1 MARSLYFSAM
11 NFDIK
16 SAETL
21 AGLLLQIK
29 AVSLRPDEPFTWA
42 SGLKSPIYCDNRV
55 TLSHPEVRTYLY
67 EQMARLIHKEFPEA
81 EVIAG
86 VATGAIALAAL
97 VANELEL
104 PMVYVRSA
112 AKEHG
117 RQNLIE
123 GELPHNSRVVVIE
136 DLVST
141 GKSSLQAVDA
151 LREAGAQVLGMTA
164 IFTYG
169 FPAASNAFDEA
180 HCMLHTLSDYDHLLK
195 AALSRGTLTPS
206 ELKALEGWRLDPKKW
221 SDQFSR

>member
-11 NFDIK
+11 NLDIK

-55 TLSHPEVRTYLY
+55 TLSHPRLRTYLR
-67 EQMARLIHKEFPEA
+67 EQMASLIQDQYPA
-81 EVIAG
+81 VDVIAG

-97 VANELEL
+97 VAQELEL

-123 GELPHNSRVVVIE
+123 GELPLNAKVVVIE

-141 GKSSLQAVDA
+141 GKSSLLAVDA
-151 LREAGAQVLGMTA
+151 LREAGAQVLGMSA

-169 FPAASNAFDEA
+169 FPAASTAFTEA
-180 HCMLHTLSDYDHLLK
+180 NCLLHTLSDYDHLLQ

-221 SDQFSR
+221 SDQFSH

>member
-1 MARSLYFSAM
+1 MI
-11 NFDIK
+11 FDAK

-29 AVSLRPDEPFTWA
+29 AVSLRPEEPFTWA
-42 SGLKSPIYCDNRV
+42 SGLKSPIYCDNRI
-55 TLSHPEVRTYLY
+55 TLSHPRVRTFLR
-67 EQMARLIHKEFPEA
+67 EHMASLIKAQHPS
-81 EVIAG
+81 VDVVAG

-97 VANELEL
+97 VAQELDL
-104 PMVYVRSA
+104 PMVYVRSS

-123 GELPHNSRVVVIE
+123 GELPKNARVVVIE

-141 GKSSLQAVDA
+141 GKSSLQAVEA

-169 FPAASNAFDEA
+169 FPVASEAFAAAS
-180 HCMLHTLSDYDHLLK
+180 CSLHTLSDYDHLLK
-195 AALSRGTLTPS
+195 AAESRGTLNAE
-206 ELKALEGWRLDPKKW
+206 ELKALAGWRHDPAAW
-221 SDQFSR
+221 SEAFCAR

>member
-1 MARSLYFSAM
+1 MI
-11 NFDIK
+11 FDAK

-29 AVSLRPDEPFTWA
+29 AVSLRPNEPFTWA

-55 TLSHPEVRTYLY
+55 TLSHPRVRTYLR
-67 EQMARLIHKEFPEA
+67 EQMATLIKAQYPSVDA
-81 EVIAG
+81 IAG

-97 VANELEL
+97 VAQELDL
-104 PMVYVRSA
+104 PMVYVRAS

-123 GELPHNSRVVVIE
+123 GELAKNARVVVIE

-169 FPAASNAFDEA
+169 FPAASEAFTAAD
-180 HCMLHTLSDYDHLLK
+180 CPLHTLSDYDHLLMS
-195 AALSRGTLTPS
+195 AESRGSLNAEELTALS
-206 ELKALEGWRLDPKKW
+206 GWRHDPKAW
-221 SDQFSR
+221 SEANS

>member
-1 MARSLYFSAM
+1 MI
-11 NFDIK
+11 FDAK

-55 TLSHPEVRTYLY
+55 TLSHPRVRTYLR
-67 EQMARLIHKEFPEA
+67 EHMSALIQAQYPS
-81 EVIAG
+81 VDVVAG

-97 VANELEL
+97 VAQELDL
-104 PMVYVRSA
+104 PMVYVRSS

-123 GELPHNSRVVVIE
+123 GELPKNARVVVIE

-141 GKSSLQAVDA
+141 GKSSLQAVEA

-169 FPAASNAFDEA
+169 FPAATEAFA
-180 HCMLHTLSDYDHLLK
+180 AASCSLHTLSDYDHLLK
-195 AALSRGTLTPS
+195 SAESRGTLNTE
-206 ELKALEGWRLDPKKW
+206 ELKAMAGWRH
-221 SDQFSR
+221 DQSACSEAFQAR

>member
-1 MARSLYFSAM
+1 MI
-11 NFDIK
+11 FDAK

-55 TLSHPEVRTYLY
+55 TLSHPRVRTYLR
-67 EQMARLIHKEFPEA
+67 EQMSALIQAQYPS
-81 EVIAG
+81 VDVVAG

-97 VANELEL
+97 VAQELDL
-104 PMVYVRSA
+104 PMVYVRSS

-123 GELPHNSRVVVIE
+123 GELPKNARVVVIE

-141 GKSSLQAVDA
+141 GKSSLQAVEA

-169 FPAASNAFDEA
+169 FPAATEAFA
-180 HCMLHTLSDYDHLLK
+180 AASCSLHTLSDYDHLLK
-195 AALSRGTLTPS
+195 SAESRGTLNTE
-206 ELKALEGWRLDPKKW
+206 ELKALAGWRHDPSAW
-221 SDQFSR
+221 SEAFQAR

>member
-1 MARSLYFSAM
+1 MI
-11 NFDIK
+11 FDAK

-29 AVSLRPDEPFTWA
+29 AVSLRTNEPFTWA

-55 TLSHPEVRTYLY
+55 TLSHPRVRTYLR
-67 EQMARLIHKEFPEA
+67 EHMSALIKAQYPSVDA
-81 EVIAG
+81 IAG

-97 VANELEL
+97 VAQELDL

-123 GELPHNSRVVVIE
+123 GELAKNARVVVIE

-169 FPAASNAFDEA
+169 FPAASEAFTA
-180 HCMLHTLSDYDHLLK
+180 ANCPLHTLSDYDHLLK
-195 AALSRGTLTPS
+195 AAESRGSLNTEELT
-206 ELKALEGWRLDPKKW
+206 ALSGWRHDPKAW
-221 SDQFSR
+221 SEAIQ

>member
-11 NFDIK
+11 NLDIK

-21 AGLLLQIK
+21 AELLLQIK

-67 EQMARLIHKEFPEA
+67 EQMAHLIHGEFPDA

-97 VANELEL
+97 VANKLEL

-123 GELPHNSRVVVIE
+123 GELPLNAKVVVVE

-151 LREAGAQVLGMTA
+151 LREAGAQVLGMSA

-169 FPAASNAFDEA
+169 FPAASAAFTEA
-180 HCMLHTLSDYDHLLK
+180 DCLLHTLSDYDHLLK

-206 ELKALEGWRLDPKKW
+206 ELKALEGWRLDPKSW
-221 SDQFSR
+221 SDQFSY